1 MNETVASRILGT
13 LSVFVLGTV
22 IVLGLWAT
30 GPDVLMGEQVR
41 LLYIHPGVSWTAYV
55 AFSITTVASLLWLW
69 PRTRKLFWDQI
80 AGASAEIGVV
90 FTILSLVTGAI
101 WGRPIWNAWWAWDAR
116 VTSTTLLLFMYIGVL
131 AIRSVPASLAS
142 RGRRSAIV
150 ALIAFLNVP
159 LVHFSVNLWRT
170 QHQQASVLKPGKA
183 TIHGWQLVALLLG
196 FVGFTLA
203 YFWLLIQRYRIAR
216 WQDRLRDGGLQAAIA
231 ARRSEGIS
239 APAPSAS
246 PNAVPS
252 TPVASTAVTSTA
264 ATPPGLAPA
273 AVTATALT
281 ATAVTATAAAPTGL
295 TSNTV
300 ITTASLPPS
309 AAGTFSTS
317 QGSL

>member
-1 MNETVASRILGT
+1 MNERLASRVLAT

-55 AFSITTVASLLWLW
+55 AFTITTVASLLWLW
-69 PRTRKLFWDQI
+69 PRTRKLFWDQL

-90 FTILSLVTGAI
+90 FTFLSLLTGAI

-116 VTSTTLLLFMYIGVL
+116 VTSTTLLLFMYVGVL
-131 AIRSVPASLAS
+131 AIRSVPASLSS
-142 RGRRSAIV
+142 RARRSAIV

-170 QHQQASVLKPGKA
+170 QHQRASVLKPGKA
-183 TIHGWQLVALLLG
+183 TVHGWQLVALLLG
-196 FVGFTLA
+196 FLGFTLL

-231 ARRSEGIS
+231 ARRAEGKV
-239 APAPSAS
+239 
-246 PNAVPS
+246 VPTGS
-252 TPVASTAVTSTA
+252 SVLSGTST
-264 ATPPGLAPA
+264 TSNSSM
-273 AVTATALT
+273 
-281 ATAVTATAAAPTGL
+281 PTG
-295 TSNTV
+295 
-300 ITTASLPPS
+300 
-309 AAGTFSTS
+309 AAGSLSTS

>member
-1 MNETVASRILGT
+1 MNETLASRILAT

-90 FTILSLVTGAI
+90 FTFLSLLTGAI
-101 WGRPIWNAWWAWDAR
+101 WGRPTWGHWWEWDAR
-116 VTSTTLLLFMYIGVL
+116 ITSTTLLLFMYIGVL

-142 RGRRSAIV
+142 RARRSAIV

-159 LVHFSVNLWRT
+159 LVHFSVKWWRT
-170 QHQQASVLKPGKA
+170 LHQQASVMTPDSKGV
-183 TIHGWQLVALLLG
+183 HGWQLVALLLG
-196 FVGFTLA
+196 LLGFTLV
-203 YFWLLIQRYRIAR
+203 YFWMLIQRYRIAR

-231 ARRSEGIS
+231 ARRAEGRVAPAGSSASASS
-239 APAPSAS
+239 APSS
-246 PNAVPS
+246 
-252 TPVASTAVTSTA
+252 
-264 ATPPGLAPA
+264 
-273 AVTATALT
+273 
-281 ATAVTATAAAPTGL
+281 AAALP
-295 TSNTV
+295 
-300 ITTASLPPS
+300 TTAPGSL
-309 AAGTFSTS
+309 STS

>member
-1 MNETVASRILGT
+1 MNETLASRILAT

-90 FTILSLVTGAI
+90 FTVLSLLTGAI
-101 WGRPIWNAWWAWDAR
+101 WGRPTWGHWWEWDAR
-116 VTSTTLLLFMYIGVL
+116 ITSTTLLLFMYIGVL

-142 RGRRSAIV
+142 RARRSSIV

-159 LVHFSVNLWRT
+159 LVHFSVKWWRT
-170 QHQQASVLKPGKA
+170 LHQQASVLKPGKA

-196 FVGFTLA
+196 FVGFTLV
-203 YFWLLIQRYRIAR
+203 YFWMLIQRCRIAR

-231 ARRSEGIS
+231 ARRAEGRVVPTGSAVASASS
-239 APAPSAS
+239 APA
-246 PNAVPS
+246 N
-252 TPVASTAVTSTA
+252 TA
-264 ATPPGLAPA
+264 AMST
-273 AVTATALT
+273 
-281 ATAVTATAAAPTGL
+281 
-295 TSNTV
+295 
-300 ITTASLPPS
+300 S
-309 AAGTFSTS
+309 AAGSLSTS

>member
-1 MNETVASRILGT
+1 MNETVASRILAT

-22 IVLGLWAT
+22 VVLGLWAT

-90 FTILSLVTGAI
+90 FTFLSLATGAI
-101 WGRPIWNAWWAWDAR
+101 WGRPTWNAWWVWDAR
-116 VTSTTLLLFMYIGVL
+116 ITSTTLLLFMYIGVL
-131 AIRSVPASLAS
+131 AIRTVPASLSS
-142 RGRRSAIV
+142 RARRSAIV
-150 ALIAFLNVP
+150 AMIAFLNVP

-170 QHQQASVLKPGKA
+170 QHQKASVLKPGKA
-183 TIHGWQLVALLLG
+183 TVQGWQLVALLLG

-231 ARRSEGIS
+231 ARRAEGRAVAPGPVPTSTLATS
-239 APAPSAS
+239 ALGSSALGTSALGTPASAS
-246 PNAVPS
+246 
-252 TPVASTAVTSTA
+252 ASGNS
-264 ATPPGLAPA
+264 G
-273 AVTATALT
+273 
-281 ATAVTATAAAPTGL
+281 G
-295 TSNTV
+295 
-300 ITTASLPPS
+300 SL
-309 AAGTFSTS
+309 STS

>member
-170 QHQQASVLKPGKA
+170 QHQKASVLKPGKA

-231 ARRSEGIS
+231 ARRSEGTS
-239 APAPSAS
+239 AAAPSVT
-246 PNAVPS
+246 PNAV
-252 TPVASTAVTSTA
+252 ASTA
-264 ATPPGLAPA
+264 ATPTGLTPA
-273 AVTATALT
+273 TVTANTVTASVVTANTVTANTVT
-281 ATAVTATAAAPTGL
+281 ATAVTP
-295 TSNTV
+295 NTV
-300 ITTASLPPS
+300 ISTASLPTS